1 MEIRISQ
8 TPNPNARKFVLSER
22 RFPTPLSFPN
32 ATAAAADELAAQLF
46 AVGGIYNVFMV
57 QDFITINKYP
67 DTPWESLTGQLERII
82 VAYFGNQP

>member
-1 MEIRISQ
+1 MKLICYSFLLLAAFY
-8 TPNPNARKFVLSER
+8 PPLVAR
-22 RFPTPLSFPN
+22 